1 MDSAEA
7 PLMGAHGY
15 CSQEMVNLLLTG
27 KATSNVF
34 DKDVVLGSGD
44 ESTVLRGIHS
54 PSDIGL
60 LTLYEHYQ
68 SCRVGEFLKCPL
80 FPIWVIC
87 SESHFSVLFSEDLAL
102 SDSNMLMDFCYY
114 DGLARQES
122 LIKLT
127 VDQGTMGRDAS
138 HGSRELVSPIEHC
151 LRTKWSGAGICWNGA
166 EPIL

>member
-1 MDSAEA
+1 M
-7 PLMGAHGY
+7 
-15 CSQEMVNLLLTG
+15 LLTG
-27 KATSNVF
+27 RAASNVF

-44 ESTVLRGIHS
+44 ESTVLKGIHS

-80 FPIWVIC
+80 YPIWVIC
-87 SESHFSVLFSEDLAL
+87 SESHFSLLFSQDLTF
-102 SDSNMLMDFCYY
+102 SDSTTGVDLLYY

-122 LIKLT
+122 MIKLT
-127 VDQGTMGRDAS
+127 VDQGVVGRNTSYDA
-138 HGSRELVSPIEHC
+138 RELVSPIEHC
-151 LRTKWSGAGICWNGA
+151 IRTKWSGAHINWNGA